1 MNPFD
6 PALTPSVNPAP
17 TATPEDPSQV
27 GVGFDQN
34 VASLRQAANN
44 FIGQQAAAAGFN
56 NFAGQRFA
64 AADEAAA
71 DAARAGQ
78 GRKVQ
83 SWRDIGS
90 LRDAGNFLAAEA
102 GGMIPAL
109 VGGVAGGA
117 IGGAVGGVP
126 GALAGATLPFIPAE
140 AGDIAGRQRARGEDM
155 TSLRGARDAFLGG
168 AASAAGQNILPAM
181 VGGKLVGA
189 GLRAAAPTL
198 AKSVATNLA
207 ENVAGN
213 ALAGGAAEV
222 GKQAVSGQE
231 LDMNA
236 AIDAAVTGGVMGV
249 PLAGV
254 GVVGDRLHAPRAPRR
269 TEALDQAQKT
279 APGAAEQAGG
289 VPEADIREAVPPGGA
304 LGGEDP
310 PIVQVQRQANEN
322 LSSLSGSLN
331 ERAAAARQHLEEI
344 RGNPDIPADVREMA
358 ETLGE
363 NLGNRNA
370 QAFVKAAAE
379 RFRKAADED
388 TRTDTVAAAER
399 ALDDTGDRL
408 SDGTPL
414 GDLKAF
420 EGKTGDALNEV
431 FTKSQELAE
440 REVRTRVERLRNR
453 PDLSPTI
460 KDIVDRVAGDPRLPT
475 AGREITQAERWQELK
490 DTGKRTIKTLG
501 DAFKTLAKD
510 LPESLQ
516 RGQKKSADAGPIRQ
530 AIAETILPGLRER
543 NPELVA
549 DADSVN
555 ALADTLQTF
564 VQLASKGAN
573 VEPHIRTMVSLLG
586 PDAETSLRALAV
598 RVLGSEADNTTFSR
612 VMDRAQELGARDSTV
627 RDTMES
633 LLPENTRLTGERMA
647 SFQDAAMAWARG
659 EGRGGD
665 DAKGRFNDRR
675 MRELIQQVY
684 EGNADQVFD
693 ALEAYA
699 GDERRVPG
707 KARRAEERNGTEV
720 DTEEVDRGNAT
731 AGEPVQRDASQQAG
745 ADFGELSEGSTNAVY
760 HGAGNNPLALESMYE
775 NPRLA
780 RGRFPDRESA
790 AEQAIKKLEAKNP
803 GKVVR
808 WISEAEYLR
817 REGMQRNDGSA
828 GDNNRGFLVVEEAV
842 DPDRITP
849 RQLETMKL
857 DTKTRSRSASR
868 LDLEDGT
875 AIDAVKLTSRFRQ
888 NLESGDQRGD
898 VARSGLAFMDGVA
911 ALTEYG
917 ALKGEIPDTLVI
929 DKAGTTFGEVK
940 QAMRVAYD
948 VESNLNA
955 NEKAKLEAAREQY
968 KEAREAGDTNAM
980 EEIQDRVASLYEDS
994 KARTLT
1000 DKEATPEQQAMA
1012 KMLLDDMGRQE
1023 LPLDAPPQEGAA
1035 LGQPLRR
1042 DLNMDSTTNDLRGEP
1057 ANAKAAIAQARKL
1070 TKTNQGLGERLMR
1083 LAMSADSMSEA
1094 DVRALNAIKAG
1105 DADAKEQI
1113 NALARKY
1120 ADVIAAPG
1128 REAIRQEGF
1137 STADPLDRNI
1147 QPDPNWR
1154 QGSYGGNLSAAEAAA
1169 EKAWLDSPAG
1179 KSGLKSTTK
1188 LRESV
1193 AEAADN
1199 EFLAISYEIM
1209 NGLLTS
1215 GAPAEQ
1221 IRATARALADDM
1233 ASRAKAIGTR
1243 EALDRARASWHGM
1256 AGMVEQLAGPTN
1268 PAADAAVSTRL
1279 KAGET
1284 SLRDAMT
1291 DLIAHGDETQKV
1303 IARAVRQVAGDQ
1315 VRVSLGERMAAE
1327 HLGVFHP
1334 TTGQININPA
1344 IADRASNT
1352 LLHEGVHAATVRGL
1366 SENKELHNAAYA
1378 LLQHVLK
1385 SDEGMAARYA
1395 STNTLEFIAEG
1406 LSSSVIQERLRKIP
1420 ASTEVQGLLGG
1431 VKNMWEAFT
1440 TLVRRALG
1448 VSEKDASAL
1457 TQFLDIS
1464 GAALRGTAEAGS
1476 VRGGMGEIANA
1487 RLPAVTKEFG
1497 ATFKDVMDRAPGGV
1511 QQGLIRWRNAFEGGP
1526 TYRDL
1531 LALEVVENALNKGGD
1546 LSGMTPDGAYNM
1558 LRNQALDF
1566 FQELPSKV
1574 EGSPDPKGVAAKKAA
1589 LLKAASSGDA
1599 RLNEELASA
1608 SDAGALQRAA
1618 AELVRGAPDSEA
1630 LRVANERLGTL
1641 VESDPQVPYD
1651 LLKKSASAAP
1661 QGPNTVDPAVRADI
1675 RKYVEERLGNTVRV
1689 AFKRLGYEGDFTPDV
1704 KFKDGTTG
1712 DLIRIALTSLNPWS
1726 TAHHESAHAFVK
1738 QLRDAGMH
1746 DIVNVL
1752 QKAADSSYVRKQV
1765 ERTFAGNK
1773 DVMAQLRGADPEERV
1788 AYMYQLWAQ
1797 GLIEV
1802 APSARGTFRKI
1813 ADYVRGVLGMVAND
1827 ERALAIMEHFNSGAY
1842 GKNLGGT
1849 DPVLTAMRAKSQS
1862 GFVRAAQEVAGSLKG
1877 LSDTVFA
1884 TGEARVRDTDNPTL
1898 NRIADLIK
1906 PDTGDTK
1913 GGDVGYIAASRLER
1927 SNRVNDLGRRLA
1939 GVSEQHVRE
1948 ALEALQSGKAAP
1960 SPEARLAAREVKAV
1974 LRETYDY
1981 MTAAGVEINDLGK
1994 DYFPRIWDATR
2005 ISQNQPAFQAML
2017 QKYVQSGQFQG
2028 DPLKL
2033 MQQLIAREG
2042 NEFDVDVRTPG
2053 MQHAKERVLKFIT
2066 PEDAAPFLEKD
2077 LYRTLSGYISQAT
2090 RRAEWTRRF
2099 GKNSEGLDEML
2110 LEAGRTGATKEQI
2123 ETTEKYLKGVT
2134 GTLGDSMNP
2143 TLRRLSGN
2151 MIVYQNI
2158 RLLPLAIFSSIVDP
2172 VGIAVRGGTVG
2183 DAWSAFKRGVRE
2195 IPGSYRKEGAPKDA
2209 ATEMAETLGVI
2220 DNALLAHTLGDTYNQ
2235 GMVGSTAQKINDTFF
2250 RWNLMEQYNR
2260 SMRVGATQA
2269 ALRFIDKHAQG
2280 ENPQHS
2286 ARWLDELGLTAA
2298 DVQRNQ
2304 DGSLKLTEAD
2314 GLTPEQALKMR
2325 TAVNTWVDGAILRPD
2340 AASKPIWM
2348 NDPRWALVAH
2358 LKSFVYAFH
2367 HTIVD
2372 RVVHEAKEGNYQPAM
2387 ALAAYVPVAIAADAV
2402 KGMLINGGEEPD
2414 WKKGWGAADYLWNGV
2429 QRAGLLGVGQFRYD
2443 IGNDV
2448 DRGGSGFGAMVGPT
2462 IQQLTQGVRVLH
2474 GKAQFEPFALNSMPA
2489 NDLYERAL
2497 R

>member
-6 PALTPSVNPAP
+6 PSLTPSVNPAP
-17 TATPEDPSQV
+17 TAPPEDPSQV
-27 GVGFDQN
+27 GVGFDQG

-44 FIGQQAAAAGFN
+44 FIGQQAASFGYGD
-56 NFAGQRFA
+56 FAGQRFA
-64 AADEAAA
+64 AADAAAA
-71 DAARAGQ
+71 DAARAAQ

-102 GGMIPAL
+102 GAMVPSL

-155 TSLRGARDAFLGG
+155 TSLRGARDALVGG
-168 AASAAGQNILPAM
+168 TLSAAGQNILPAM
-181 VGGKLVGA
+181 AGGKLVGA
-189 GLRAAAPTL
+189 GIRAAAAPTL

-213 ALAGGAAEV
+213 ALAGGAAEL
-222 GKQAVSGQE
+222 GKQAVAGQ
-231 LDMNA
+231 DMDLA
-236 AIDAAVTGGVMGV
+236 AATDAAVTGGVMGV

-254 GVVGDRLHAPRAPRR
+254 GVVGDRLHAPRAVRS
-269 TEALDQAQKT
+269 TEALDPAQKT
-279 APGAAEQAGG
+279 APEAAAQAG
-289 VPEADIREAVPPGGA
+289 EALQTPAAAPTDG
-304 LGGEDP
+304 DP

-322 LSSLSGSLN
+322 LSSLSGSMN

-344 RGNPDIPADVREMA
+344 RTNPEIPRDVREMA

-388 TRTDTVAAAER
+388 TRPDTVGAAER
-399 ALDDTGDRL
+399 ALDDTADRL
-408 SDGTPL
+408 RDGTPL
-414 GDLKAF
+414 GDLKAW
-420 EGKTGDALNEV
+420 ESATGNALNDL
-431 FTKSQELAE
+431 FTKSGDMAE

-453 PDLSPTI
+453 PDLSPTV

-475 AGREITQAERWQELK
+475 AGREITQAERWQDLK
-490 DTGKRTIKTLG
+490 ETGKRTIKTLG

-510 LPESLQ
+510 LPESLK
-516 RGQKKSADAGPIRQ
+516 RGQKQSADAGPIRQ

-573 VEPHIRTMVSLLG
+573 VEPHIRTMMNLLG

-598 RVLGSEADNTTFSR
+598 RVLGSEADNTTFNR

-627 RDTMES
+627 RDAMDT
-633 LLPENTRLTGERMA
+633 LLPENTRLDGDRLA

-659 EGRGGD
+659 EGRSGT
-665 DAKGRFNDRR
+665 DAKGQFNDRR

-684 EGNADQVFD
+684 EGNADKVFD

-745 ADFGELSEGSTNAVY
+745 ADFGELSEGSTNAIY

-780 RGRFPDRESA
+780 RSRFPDRESA

-817 REGMQRNDGSA
+817 REGMQRNDGGS
-828 GDNNRGFLVVEEAV
+828 GDNSRGFLVVEEAV

-849 RQLETMKL
+849 RQLELMKL
-857 DTKTRSRSASR
+857 DTKARSRSASR
-868 LDLEDGT
+868 LALEDGT
-875 AIDAVKLTSRFRQ
+875 AIDAVKLTGRFRQ
-888 NLESGDQRGD
+888 NLEAGDQRGD

-917 ALKGEIPDTLVI
+917 SLKGDIPDTLVI

-940 QAMRVAYD
+940 KAMRVAYD
-948 VESNLNA
+948 VENNLNA

-980 EEIQDRVASLYEDS
+980 EEIQDRVANLYEDS

-1023 LPLDAPPQEGAA
+1023 LPLDAPPQEVAA
-1035 LGQPLRR
+1035 LGQTPRR
-1042 DLNMDSTTNDLRGEP
+1042 DLNMDGTLNDLRGEP
-1057 ANAKAAIAQARKL
+1057 VNAKAAVAQARKL
-1070 TKTNQGLGERLMR
+1070 GKTDEALGARLMR
-1083 LAMSADSMSEA
+1083 LAMSADSMTEA
-1094 DVRALNAIKAG
+1094 DVRALNGIKAG
-1105 DADAKEQI
+1105 DADAKAQI

-1128 REAIRQEGF
+1128 REAIRQAE
-1137 STADPLDRNI
+1137 
-1147 QPDPNWR
+1147 PN
-1154 QGSYGGNLSAAEAAA
+1154 
-1169 EKAWLDSPAG
+1169 PA
-1179 KSGLKSTTK
+1179 LKSTLK

-1193 AEAADN
+1193 ASAADN
-1199 EFLAISYEIM
+1199 EFLAISHEIM
-1209 NGLLTS
+1209 NGMLMS
-1215 GAPAEQ
+1215 GAPREQ
-1221 IRATARALADDM
+1221 LRATARALMDDM

-1256 AGMVEQLAGPTN
+1256 AGMIEQLAGPTN
-1268 PAADAAVSTRL
+1268 PAADAAIATRL

-1284 SLRDAMT
+1284 SLRDAMN
-1291 DLIAHGDETQKV
+1291 DLIAHGDDTQKV
-1303 IARAVRQVAGDQ
+1303 VARAVRQIAGDQ
-1315 VRVSLGERMAAE
+1315 VRVSVDPQAGADY
-1327 HLGVFHP
+1327 LGVFNP
-1334 TTGQININPA
+1334 SSGTIQISGPVV
-1344 IADRASNT
+1344 DRASNT

-1385 SDEGMAARYA
+1385 TDEGMAARYA

-1406 LSSSVIQERLRKIP
+1406 LSNSAVQERLRKIP
-1420 ASTEVQGLLGG
+1420 ASAEVQGLLGN

-1440 TLVRRALG
+1440 SLVRRSLG
-1448 VSEKDASAL
+1448 LGEKDASAL

-1464 GAALRGTAEAGS
+1464 GAALRSTDEAGT

-1497 ATFKDVMDRAPGGV
+1497 TTFKAVMDQAPPGV
-1511 QQGLIRWRNAFEGGP
+1511 QQGLVRWRTAFDGGP

-1531 LALEVVENALNKGGD
+1531 LALEVVENAISKGGD
-1546 LSGMTPDGAYNM
+1546 LSGMTPDGTYNM

-1608 SDAGALQRAA
+1608 SDAAALQRAA

-1630 LRVANERLGTL
+1630 LRVANDRLGTL

-1661 QGPNTVDPAVRADI
+1661 QGPNVVDAATRADI
-1675 RKYVEERLGNTVRV
+1675 RQHIEERLGPTVRV
-1689 AFKRLGYEGDFTPDV
+1689 AFKKLAYEGDFTPGV

-1738 QLRDAGMH
+1738 QLHAAGMH

-1773 DVMAQLRGADPEERV
+1773 EVMAQLRGADPEERV

-1797 GLIEV
+1797 GAIEV

-1842 GKNLGGT
+1842 GKNLGGA

-1862 GFVRAAQEVAGSLKG
+1862 GFVRAAAEVGGSLKN

-1884 TGEARVRDTDNPTL
+1884 TGEARVRDTDNPVL
-1898 NRIADLIK
+1898 NRIADLVK
-1906 PDTGDTK
+1906 PSTGDTK

-1927 SNRVNDLGRRLA
+1927 SNRVNDFGRRLGGA
-1939 GVSEQHVRE
+1939 SEAQVRD
-1948 ALEALQSGKAAP
+1948 ALESLQSGKPAAT
-1960 SPEARLAAREVKAV
+1960 PEARLAAREVKAV

-1981 MTAAGVEINDLGK
+1981 MTAAGVEIADLGP
-1994 DYFPRIWDATR
+1994 DYFPRLWDSTR

-2017 QKYVQSGQFQG
+2017 QKYVASGDFKG

-2053 MQHAKERVLKFIT
+2053 MQHAKERVLKFISA
-2066 PEDAAPFLEKD
+2066 EDAAPFLEKD
-2077 LYRTLSGYISQAT
+2077 LYRTVSNYISQAT

-2099 GKNSEGLDEML
+2099 GKNSEGLDAML
-2110 LEAGRTGATKEQI
+2110 LEAGRTGATKEQV

-2280 ENPQHS
+2280 ENPTHS
-2286 ARWLDELGLTAA
+2286 ARWLDELGLTAS
-2298 DVQRNQ
+2298 DVQR
-2304 DGSLKLTEAD
+2304 DATGAIKLTEAD

-2358 LKSFVYAFH
+2358 LKSFVYAFQT
-2367 HTIVD
+2367 TIVD

-2387 ALAAYVPVAIAADAV
+2387 ALAAYVPVAIAADAM
-2402 KGMLINGGEEPD
+2402 KGLLINGGDEPE
-2414 WKKGWGAADYLWNGV
+2414 WKKGWGVGDYLWNGV

-2462 IQQLTQGVRVLH
+2462 VQQLTQGVRVLH

-2497 R
+2497 K